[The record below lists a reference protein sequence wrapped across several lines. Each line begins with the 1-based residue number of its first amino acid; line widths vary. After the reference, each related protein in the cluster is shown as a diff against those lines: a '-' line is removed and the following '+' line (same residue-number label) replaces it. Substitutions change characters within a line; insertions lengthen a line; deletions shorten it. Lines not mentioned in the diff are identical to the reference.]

1 MKCEFCS
8 GSTIHMKVRKNHWLN
23 GKLYIIENVDAESC
37 LKCGERY
44 FHAKELD
51 RVDSIVQGKHKVKEL
66 IEVEVL
72 SA

>member
-8 GSTIHMKVRKNHWLN
+8 GNTKHTKVRKNHWLN
-23 GKLYIIENVDAESC
+23 GRLYIIEGVDTEAC
-37 LKCGERY
+37 LECGERY

-51 RVDSIVQGKHKVKEL
+51 RIDSMIQGKHKVKEIL
-66 IEVEVL
+66 EVEVL